1 MRITT
6 SANQRERR
14 ALSTTVEV
22 RAEDG
27 TPGRIAGY
35 AAVFNQRADI
45 MGLFDEQIA
54 PGAFRDAIG
63 RDDVRALFNHDPN
76 IVLGRTSAGTLALVE
91 DARGLRY
98 DIDPPDTSDGRDV
111 RTLVAR
117 GDVQGSSFSFEV
129 DEDEWDYSGDT
140 PVRTITRVTL
150 YDVGPV
156 TFPAYEQT
164 TVSARSLQAARPVA
178 AHETLGREWS
188 RWRLA
193 AK

>member
-1 MRITT
+1 M
-6 SANQRERR
+6 ADRERR
-14 ALSTTVEV
+14 TLKEVVEA
-22 RAEDG
+22 RAEG
-27 TPGRIAGY
+27 EGRKLSGY
-35 AAVFNQRADI
+35 GAVFNQRTDI

-76 IVLGRTSAGTLALVE
+76 YVLGRSSAGTLSMAE

-98 DIDPPDTSDGRDV
+98 DIDPPDTQVGRDV
-111 RTLVAR
+111 VTLVAR

-129 DEDEWDYSGDT
+129 EEETWDYPQDGGKPT
-140 PVRTITRVTL
+140 RTIVRAKL

-164 TVSARSLQAARPVA
+164 TVSARCVA
-178 AHETLGREWS
+178 EAKRAQPAETMSRERS
-188 RWRLA
+188 RWALA
-193 AK
+193 SKA

>member
-1 MRITT
+1 M
-6 SANQRERR
+6 ADRERR
-14 ALSTTVEV
+14 TMAGSVEA
-22 RAEDG
+22 RAEG
-27 TPGRIAGY
+27 EARTLHGY
-35 AAVFNQRADI
+35 AAVFGQRTDI

-76 IVLGRTSAGTLALVE
+76 YVLGRSSAGTLRLAE

-98 DIDPPDTSDGRDV
+98 DIDPPDTQVGRDV
-111 RTLVAR
+111 TISIAR

-129 DEDEWDYSGDT
+129 EEESWDYPKDGR
-140 PVRTITRVTL
+140 PVRTIQRAKL

-164 TVSARSLQAARPVA
+164 TVSARSREAARGVGA
-178 AHETLGREWS
+178 ETLSRELS
-188 RWRLA
+188 RWKLA
-193 AK
+193 QAS